1 MIQAR
6 RARGVA
12 LGGALVTIC
21 ALAFNASP
29 LLVPGVAFVAIGVI
43 TPLLVFVMARRARL
57 HRVLGSHQVL
67 EDERFTITVLVRAG
81 RLGLAGAAVQ
91 DPIGSEPVPI
101 TLAPSLR
108 GRTAQVRLEA
118 SFPRRGQKRLPPP
131 ALRVADPLSIAP
143 ALRRGTEHDE
153 LLVLPRTEPVVWRP
167 RGGRIHQSPES
178 GPLADALAASEVDG
192 LRPYRPGTP
201 ASRIHWPAVARGA
214 GLLERRMRVEQLSR
228 PLVVLDSRCPPERL
242 ELLDAAVRAAAS
254 LVLELAKRGGCTLI
268 CGGAGRPQ
276 EVDPR
281 LGGWPA
287 AHMLLALVEP
297 QHKPPLLSG
306 RRPTGGVYYVA
317 AQRLTRLPA
326 ALQMAAGTVLVMP
339 AEFAG
344 PEGWSTVFEVAHC
357 TGYAAGG
364 RARRARAPQTPAA
377 GAPA

>member
-12 LGGALVTIC
+12 LGGALITIC
-21 ALAFNASP
+21 ALAFDASP

-43 TPLLVFVMARRARL
+43 TPLLVFAMARRARL

-91 DPIGSEPVPI
+91 DPIASGSVPI

-118 SFPRRGQKRLPPP
+118 SFPRRGRKRLPPP

-143 ALRRGTEHDE
+143 ALRRGTEHEE

-297 QHKPPLLSG
+297 QHKPPPLSG

-317 AQRLTRLPA
+317 AQRLSRLPA
-326 ALQMAAGTVLVMP
+326 ALQMAGGVVLVMP
-339 AEFAG
+339 AEFPG
-344 PEGWSTVFEVAHC
+344 PEGFSTVFEVARC
-357 TGYAAGG
+357 AGYAAGA
-364 RARRARAPQTPAA
+364 RTRRARAPQTPAA
-377 GAPA
+377 GASA